1 MTTSRAFTL
10 LLTALALSAC
20 DTTTDP
26 TLGSIEVTATTT
38 GQDID
43 PDGYIVAIGASEQTL
58 AANSDTVTFSGLTS
72 GQIYSVSIS
81 EVADNC
87 DLSGGNTRSA
97 PVVFGPPT
105 EVTFS
110 ITCVEIP

>member
-1 MTTSRAFTL
+1 MTTTRAFTL
-10 LLTALALSAC
+10 LLAALALAAC
-20 DTTTDP
+20 DTTDP
-26 TLGSIEVTATTT
+26 TLGSINVTAATT
-38 GQDID
+38 GVDVD

-58 AANSDTVTFSGLTS
+58 AANNDTVTFSGLTS

-81 EVADNC
+81 EISDNC